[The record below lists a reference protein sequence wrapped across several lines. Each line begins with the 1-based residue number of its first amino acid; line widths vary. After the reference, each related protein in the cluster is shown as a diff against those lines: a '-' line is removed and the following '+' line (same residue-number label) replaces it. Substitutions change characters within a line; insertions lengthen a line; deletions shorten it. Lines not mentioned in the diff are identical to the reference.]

1 METIIA
7 NLQKVT
13 GQSFEQINK
22 AIQCFQKYI
31 KEVSEFT
38 ETQNTN
44 DIQNE
49 NAVFIAKKD

>member
-38 ETQNTN
+38 ETQNTD